1 MLRGKLQSELFYC
14 NHLGVSDK
22 DEQDIMNFT
31 IRDEKGAGLL
41 KYTQFFA
48 FPEEDEGLMRTY
60 MVRDNRSSELV
71 GYFSLKAGLISYNEH
86 DVPVVDEITGEEVV
100 DEETGEK
107 KMRRVFD
114 TLPGVE
120 LADFAV
126 NQTYIDNHP
135 DLKGVGLVI
144 YNKFIL
150 PVVREAAETIG
161 IKILY
166 LFALPYED
174 LIDRYKTY
182 GFSRLE
188 KELEEELHKRLKP
201 LYDDDCKF
209 MYRML

>member
-41 KYTQFFA
+41 KYIQFFA

-188 KELEEELHKRLKP
+188 KKLEEELHKRLKP

>member
-1 MLRGKLQSELFYC
+1 MEQRKKL
-14 NHLGVSDK
+14 
-22 DEQDIMNFT
+22 
-31 IRDEKGAGLL
+31 
-41 KYTQFFA
+41 
-48 FPEEDEGLMRTY
+48 
-60 MVRDNRSSELV
+60 

-114 TLPGVE
+114 KLPGVE

-161 IKILY
+161 IKM
-166 LFALPYED
+166 LF
-174 LIDRYKTY
+174 
-182 GFSRLE
+182 S
-188 KELEEELHKRLKP
+188 
-201 LYDDDCKF
+201 
-209 MYRML
+209 

>member
-1 MLRGKLQSELFYC
+1 
-14 NHLGVSDK
+14 
-22 DEQDIMNFT
+22 
-31 IRDEKGAGLL
+31 
-41 KYTQFFA
+41 
-48 FPEEDEGLMRTY
+48 

-150 PVVREAAETIG
+150 PVVREAA
-161 IKILY
+161 
-166 LFALPYED
+166 
-174 LIDRYKTY
+174 
-182 GFSRLE
+182 
-188 KELEEELHKRLKP
+188 
-201 LYDDDCKF
+201 
-209 MYRML
+209 